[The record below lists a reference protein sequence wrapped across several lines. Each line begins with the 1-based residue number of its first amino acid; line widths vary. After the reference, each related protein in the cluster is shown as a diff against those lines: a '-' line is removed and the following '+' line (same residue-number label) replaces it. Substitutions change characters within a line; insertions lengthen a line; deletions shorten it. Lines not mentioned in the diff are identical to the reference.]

1 MRTDINNNDKVT
13 IWMRALRRN
22 TLIALITFVCIVLIA
37 AATVTDSAGKLVSA
51 YNALFRKSN
60 SPTVQSASRFKDFKD
75 GDPIELRWMVERLIQ
90 DKVINGFVWGDYQI
104 NMTMDV
110 DTSAYN
116 VIAFTG
122 LLTNVKGPQF
132 NHSKSYALTYD
143 LTPTNRST
151 SISFSGSGIPF
162 MDMDNMRISEAAYYQ
177 EQWEN
182 VRLMI
187 MLELESNMTI
197 RVNNAVKSLKN

>member
-1 MRTDINNNDKVT
+1 
-13 IWMRALRRN
+13 MRALRRN
-22 TLIALITFVCIVLIA
+22 PLIAFITFACIVLIA
-37 AATVTDSAGKLVSA
+37 AATVTDSASKLVSV

-60 SPTVQSASRFKDFKD
+60 TPTVQLASEYKDFKE
-75 GDPIELRWMVERLIQ
+75 GDPIELRWMVERLIE

-143 LTPTNRST
+143 FTTTNKST
-151 SISFSGSGIPF
+151 SFSFSGSGIPY
-162 MDMDNMRISEAAYYQ
+162 MDLDNKRISEAAYYQ
-177 EQWEN
+177 EQWEK

-187 MLELESNMTI
+187 MLQLESNMTT
-197 RVNNAVKSLKN
+197 RVNNALNTSKK